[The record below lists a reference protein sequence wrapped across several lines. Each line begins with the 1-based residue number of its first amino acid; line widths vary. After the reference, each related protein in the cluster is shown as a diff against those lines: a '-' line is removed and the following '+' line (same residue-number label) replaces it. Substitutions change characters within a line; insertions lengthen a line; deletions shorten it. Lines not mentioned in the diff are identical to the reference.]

1 MATTPVASLIRH
13 TARQEWRLLLVN
25 MITTLLLAV
34 TEAGSFAVIFQAA
47 GLLAGAEPA
56 GPPWL
61 ADLPR
66 GTLFQLYLTAA
77 LGLQLLASGNRYVN
91 GVTAGYFAARC
102 QACITPEVHRHILRM
117 SYACASRFNVGDL
130 VHRATVSP
138 LAVQLEIEQFGQ
150 ICSNLMLALVY
161 VATLAILS
169 PALLVV
175 AIGLGLAVAGLQRA
189 LRPRLRHASC
199 ALETERREV
208 AAGITEDIQV
218 LRLLHSSAA
227 TGHAERRMAQRMAG
241 LEPPMRRLS
250 RLLSIQEP
258 VSDLLPLMAALLIVA
273 LSWQLFGGST
283 EALIPKLVT
292 FVLALQRLNLR
303 LIKTANNYNQLA
315 ENSGRIEQ
323 LDDLLQ
329 TRDKTF
335 RRQGG
340 LPFKGLKQG
349 VRLEAVGLR
358 FEARLENTLDD
369 IDLSIA
375 AGTTVALVGTSG
387 AGKSSLVD
395 LVAGLQDP
403 TSGMVLVDGVDLRKI
418 NLDSWQRRLGVVTQ
432 DVLLLNASIRANIAF
447 GLEEPSDAAIE
458 AAARTAG
465 AHDFIAALPQGYDT
479 PIGERGYRLSGGQ
492 RQRLSLARAILRDP
506 QILILDEATSA
517 LDSNSEAL
525 IHRSLQAFRNNRTVV
540 TIAHRLA
547 SIMHADLIAVM
558 EHGTIVERGSHLE
571 LLALNGKYASLWR
584 LQKRGMAV
592 RKAGPIP

>member
-1 MATTPVASLIRH
+1 M
-13 TARQEWRLLLVN
+13 
-25 MITTLLLAV
+25 
-34 TEAGSFAVIFQAA
+34 
-47 GLLAGAEPA
+47 
-56 GPPWL
+56 
-61 ADLPR
+61 
-66 GTLFQLYLTAA
+66 
-77 LGLQLLASGNRYVN
+77 
-91 GVTAGYFAARC
+91 
-102 QACITPEVHRHILRM
+102 
-117 SYACASRFNVGDL
+117 
-130 VHRATVSP
+130 
-138 LAVQLEIEQFGQ
+138 
-150 ICSNLMLALVY
+150 
-161 VATLAILS
+161 
-169 PALLVV
+169 
-175 AIGLGLAVAGLQRA
+175 
-189 LRPRLRHASC
+189 
-199 ALETERREV
+199 
-208 AAGITEDIQV
+208 
-218 LRLLHSSAA
+218 
-227 TGHAERRMAQRMAG
+227 
-241 LEPPMRRLS
+241 
-250 RLLSIQEP
+250 
-258 VSDLLPLMAALLIVA
+258 
-273 LSWQLFGGST
+273 
-283 EALIPKLVT
+283 
-292 FVLALQRLNLR
+292 
-303 LIKTANNYNQLA
+303 
-315 ENSGRIEQ
+315 
-323 LDDLLQ
+323 
-329 TRDKTF
+329 
-335 RRQGG
+335 
-340 LPFKGLKQG
+340 
-349 VRLEAVGLR
+349 RLEAVGLR